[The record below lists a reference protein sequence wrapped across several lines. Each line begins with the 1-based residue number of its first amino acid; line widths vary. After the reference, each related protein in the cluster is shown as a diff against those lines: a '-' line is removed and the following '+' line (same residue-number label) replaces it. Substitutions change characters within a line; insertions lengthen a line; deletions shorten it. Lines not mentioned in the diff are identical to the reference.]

1 MLQSKDKVIQLL
13 KDHFN
18 GLGIDIKLNNNKLV
32 IRDSLINV
40 NIVIHIII
48 AILATEFVSSIREIV
63 YFFPVLFLYSTIAYI
78 VLWVDYK
85 SINILEF
92 DLQNKNMHV
101 RNRSIVRRMVYK
113 YFIPQTSRYYFEEIR
128 AVKITDNDAMNF
140 LLIKHLVNANLKNG
154 QNIGLI
160 SFSDKMNAILFSK
173 FITALV
179 NE

>member
-32 IRDSLINV
+32 IRDSLINMT
-40 NIVIHIII
+40 IIIHIII
-48 AILATEFVSSIREIV
+48 AILATEFVSSVRENI
-63 YFFPVLFLYSTIAYI
+63 YFFPALFLYSIIAYI
-78 VLWVDYK
+78 IFWVDYK

-101 RNRSIVRRMVYK
+101 KNRSFIRRLVYK
-113 YFIPQTSRYYFEEIR
+113 YFIPQASRYYFEEIR
-128 AVKITDNDAMNF
+128 AVKIIDNDAMNF
-140 LLIKHLVNANLKNG
+140 LLIKHLVNANLRNG

-160 SFSDKMNAILFSK
+160 SFSDKMNSILFSK
-173 FITALV
+173 FITALIH
-179 NE
+179 E